1 MNEETEQRTAG
12 YITLPFAVLDGWV
25 GQNAQYLKWWTLLRR
40 EASWTDKTVW
50 YNHQQ
55 VYLQARQVI
64 VTVNSLVKQWQV
76 SKPTVIHFLQRLEHE
91 KLIERQTDSRKTII
105 TITPLGWADSEV
117 KQEVTPAVKVDHDVD
132 HQTYRQPLPP
142 IYNKE
147 KNIIASG
154 GARTREEEVA
164 NHDFDEIISFFNQ
177 QMKGKGI
184 QQVAII
190 TSERRQAFER
200 LVSQTGVN
208 KDTLKQAIKNAAES
222 DFLNGKGPKGWV
234 ASFDWMMMP
243 QNFQKVLENNYR
255 NKPVTQQVQYG
266 TTDGYQDPR
275 RGVEASRTSSYA
287 SGYDRPIKKLAHF
300 LTDGGDNRF
309 MIVLDGSTATG
320 KTTLMTAMRQA
331 LRWLTDHRLVSDDVG
346 LRILDATKICT
357 LMDSSRD
364 WNELLSWPS
373 YLGIEDLG
381 CEPAE
386 ILRWGNPLYP
396 VRELIT
402 ERYKLRLPMVV
413 STNLDSDQLRE
424 HLGLRI
430 VSRMNEMAFY
440 IHFENEDFRK
450 LAWYSHHPEAKN

>member
-12 YITLPFAVLDGWV
+12 YITLPLTVLDGWV

-164 NHDFDEIISFFNQ
+164 NIDFDEIISFFNQ

-287 SGYDRPIKKLAHF
+287 SGYDRPL
-300 LTDGGDNRF
+300 
-309 MIVLDGSTATG
+309 
-320 KTTLMTAMRQA
+320 
-331 LRWLTDHRLVSDDVG
+331 
-346 LRILDATKICT
+346 
-357 LMDSSRD
+357 
-364 WNELLSWPS
+364 
-373 YLGIEDLG
+373 
-381 CEPAE
+381 
-386 ILRWGNPLYP
+386 
-396 VRELIT
+396 
-402 ERYKLRLPMVV
+402 
-413 STNLDSDQLRE
+413 
-424 HLGLRI
+424 
-430 VSRMNEMAFY
+430 
-440 IHFENEDFRK
+440 
-450 LAWYSHHPEAKN
+450 

>member
-12 YITLPFAVLDGWV
+12 YITLPLAVLDGWV
-25 GQNAQYLKWWTLLRR
+25 GQNAQYLKWWTQLRR
-40 EASWTDKTVW
+40 EASWTGKTVW
-50 YNHQQ
+50 YNRQQ

-76 SKPTVIHFLQRLEHE
+76 SKPTVIHFLQRLESE

-117 KQEVTPAVKVDHDVD
+117 KQEVAPVVKVDHDVD
-132 HQTYRQPLPP
+132 HQSYHQPLPP
-142 IYNKE
+142 IINNKE

-164 NHDFDEIISFFNQ
+164 NRCEMEEVRCLKDNDKDSFDEIVAYFNQ

-208 KDTLKQAIKNAAES
+208 KDSVKQAIKNAAES

-287 SGYDRPIKKLAHF
+287 SGYDRPL
-300 LTDGGDNRF
+300 
-309 MIVLDGSTATG
+309 
-320 KTTLMTAMRQA
+320 
-331 LRWLTDHRLVSDDVG
+331 
-346 LRILDATKICT
+346 
-357 LMDSSRD
+357 
-364 WNELLSWPS
+364 
-373 YLGIEDLG
+373 
-381 CEPAE
+381 
-386 ILRWGNPLYP
+386 
-396 VRELIT
+396 
-402 ERYKLRLPMVV
+402 
-413 STNLDSDQLRE
+413 
-424 HLGLRI
+424 
-430 VSRMNEMAFY
+430 
-440 IHFENEDFRK
+440 
-450 LAWYSHHPEAKN
+450 

>member
-12 YITLPFAVLDGWV
+12 YITLPLAVLDGWV
-25 GQNAQYLKWWTLLRR
+25 GQNAQYLKWWTQLRR

-50 YNHQQ
+50 YNRQQ

-76 SKPTVIHFLQRLEHE
+76 SKPTVIHFLQRLESE

-117 KQEVTPAVKVDHDVD
+117 KSDVTPVVKVEHDVD
-132 HQTYRQPLPP
+132 RQPYRQPLPP
-142 IYNKE
+142 IINNKE

-164 NHDFDEIISFFNQ
+164 NHDFDEIISFFNEK
-177 QMKGKGI
+177 MKGKGI

-208 KDTLKQAIKNAAES
+208 KDSVKQAIKNAAES

-287 SGYDRPIKKLAHF
+287 SGYDRPL
-300 LTDGGDNRF
+300 
-309 MIVLDGSTATG
+309 
-320 KTTLMTAMRQA
+320 
-331 LRWLTDHRLVSDDVG
+331 
-346 LRILDATKICT
+346 
-357 LMDSSRD
+357 
-364 WNELLSWPS
+364 
-373 YLGIEDLG
+373 
-381 CEPAE
+381 
-386 ILRWGNPLYP
+386 
-396 VRELIT
+396 
-402 ERYKLRLPMVV
+402 
-413 STNLDSDQLRE
+413 
-424 HLGLRI
+424 
-430 VSRMNEMAFY
+430 
-440 IHFENEDFRK
+440 
-450 LAWYSHHPEAKN
+450 

>member
-12 YITLPFAVLDGWV
+12 YITIPVVVLDGWV
-25 GQNAQYLKWWTLLRR
+25 GQNAQYLKWWSQLRR

-76 SKPTVIHFLQRLEHE
+76 SKPTVIHFLQRLESE

-132 HQTYRQPLPP
+132 RQSYHQPLPP
-142 IYNKE
+142 IINNKE
-147 KNIIASG
+147 INIIASG

-164 NHDFDEIISFFNQ
+164 NHDFDEIISFFNE

-200 LVSQTGVN
+200 LMSQTGVN

-234 ASFDWMMMP
+234 ASFDWMMIP

-255 NKPVTQQVQYG
+255 NKQVTQQVQYG

-287 SGYDRPIKKLAHF
+287 SGYDRPL
-300 LTDGGDNRF
+300 
-309 MIVLDGSTATG
+309 
-320 KTTLMTAMRQA
+320 
-331 LRWLTDHRLVSDDVG
+331 
-346 LRILDATKICT
+346 
-357 LMDSSRD
+357 
-364 WNELLSWPS
+364 
-373 YLGIEDLG
+373 
-381 CEPAE
+381 
-386 ILRWGNPLYP
+386 
-396 VRELIT
+396 
-402 ERYKLRLPMVV
+402 
-413 STNLDSDQLRE
+413 
-424 HLGLRI
+424 
-430 VSRMNEMAFY
+430 
-440 IHFENEDFRK
+440 
-450 LAWYSHHPEAKN
+450 

>member
-12 YITLPFAVLDGWV
+12 YITLPLAVLDGWV
-25 GQNAQYLKWWTLLRR
+25 GQNAQYLKWWTQLRR

-117 KQEVTPAVKVDHDVD
+117 KPKVTPAVKVDHQSY
-132 HQTYRQPLPP
+132 HQSYHQPLPP
-142 IYNKE
+142 IINNKE

-200 LVSQTGVN
+200 LMSQTGVN
-208 KDTLKQAIKNAAES
+208 KECVKQAIKNASES

-234 ASFDWMMMP
+234 ASFDWMMIP

-255 NKPVTQQVQYG
+255 NKPVRQQVQYG

-287 SGYDRPIKKLAHF
+287 SGYDRPL
-300 LTDGGDNRF
+300 
-309 MIVLDGSTATG
+309 
-320 KTTLMTAMRQA
+320 
-331 LRWLTDHRLVSDDVG
+331 
-346 LRILDATKICT
+346 
-357 LMDSSRD
+357 
-364 WNELLSWPS
+364 
-373 YLGIEDLG
+373 
-381 CEPAE
+381 
-386 ILRWGNPLYP
+386 
-396 VRELIT
+396 
-402 ERYKLRLPMVV
+402 
-413 STNLDSDQLRE
+413 
-424 HLGLRI
+424 
-430 VSRMNEMAFY
+430 
-440 IHFENEDFRK
+440 
-450 LAWYSHHPEAKN
+450 

>member
-1 MNEETEQRTAG
+1 MSSEETEQRTAG
-12 YITLPFAVLDGWV
+12 YITLPLAVLDGWV
-25 GQNAQYLKWWTLLRR
+25 GQNAQYLKWWTQLRR
-40 EASWTDKTVW
+40 EASWTGKTVW
-50 YNHQQ
+50 HNRQQ

-76 SKPTVIHFLQRLEHE
+76 SKPTVIHFLQRLESE

-117 KQEVTPAVKVDHDVD
+117 KQEVASVVKVEHDVD
-132 HQTYRQPLPP
+132 YQTYHQPLPP
-142 IYNKE
+142 IINNKE

-164 NHDFDEIISFFNQ
+164 NHDFDEVISFFNQ

-208 KDTLKQAIKNAAES
+208 KDTLKQAIRNAAES

-287 SGYDRPIKKLAHF
+287 SGYDRPL
-300 LTDGGDNRF
+300 
-309 MIVLDGSTATG
+309 
-320 KTTLMTAMRQA
+320 
-331 LRWLTDHRLVSDDVG
+331 
-346 LRILDATKICT
+346 
-357 LMDSSRD
+357 
-364 WNELLSWPS
+364 
-373 YLGIEDLG
+373 
-381 CEPAE
+381 
-386 ILRWGNPLYP
+386 
-396 VRELIT
+396 
-402 ERYKLRLPMVV
+402 
-413 STNLDSDQLRE
+413 
-424 HLGLRI
+424 
-430 VSRMNEMAFY
+430 
-440 IHFENEDFRK
+440 
-450 LAWYSHHPEAKN
+450 

>member
-12 YITLPFAVLDGWV
+12 YITLPLAVLDGWV
-25 GQNAQYLKWWTLLRR
+25 GQNAQYLKWWTQLRR
-40 EASWTDKTVW
+40 EASWTGKTVW
-50 YNHQQ
+50 HNRQQ

-76 SKPTVIHFLQRLEHE
+76 SKPTVIHFLQRLESE

-142 IYNKE
+142 IINNKE

-154 GARTREEEVA
+154 GARTREEVVA

-287 SGYDRPIKKLAHF
+287 SGYDRPL
-300 LTDGGDNRF
+300 
-309 MIVLDGSTATG
+309 
-320 KTTLMTAMRQA
+320 
-331 LRWLTDHRLVSDDVG
+331 
-346 LRILDATKICT
+346 
-357 LMDSSRD
+357 
-364 WNELLSWPS
+364 
-373 YLGIEDLG
+373 
-381 CEPAE
+381 
-386 ILRWGNPLYP
+386 
-396 VRELIT
+396 
-402 ERYKLRLPMVV
+402 
-413 STNLDSDQLRE
+413 
-424 HLGLRI
+424 
-430 VSRMNEMAFY
+430 
-440 IHFENEDFRK
+440 
-450 LAWYSHHPEAKN
+450 

>member
-12 YITLPFAVLDGWV
+12 YITLPLAVLDGWV
-25 GQNAQYLKWWTLLRR
+25 GQNAQYLKWWTQLRR
-40 EASWTDKTVW
+40 EASWTGKTVW
-50 YNHQQ
+50 YNRQQ

-76 SKPTVIHFLQRLEHE
+76 SKPTVIHFLQRLESE

-117 KQEVTPAVKVDHDVD
+117 KQEVAPVVKVDHDVD
-132 HQTYRQPLPP
+132 RQSYRQPLPP
-142 IYNKE
+142 IINNKE
-147 KNIIASG
+147 KNIIACG
-154 GARTREEEVA
+154 GARTREEVVA
-164 NHDFDEIISFFNQ
+164 NRCEMEEVRCLKDNDKDSFDEIVAYFNE

-190 TSERRQAFER
+190 TSERRHAFER

-255 NKPVTQQVQYG
+255 NRPVTQQLQYG

-287 SGYDRPIKKLAHF
+287 SGYDRPL
-300 LTDGGDNRF
+300 
-309 MIVLDGSTATG
+309 
-320 KTTLMTAMRQA
+320 
-331 LRWLTDHRLVSDDVG
+331 
-346 LRILDATKICT
+346 
-357 LMDSSRD
+357 
-364 WNELLSWPS
+364 
-373 YLGIEDLG
+373 
-381 CEPAE
+381 
-386 ILRWGNPLYP
+386 
-396 VRELIT
+396 
-402 ERYKLRLPMVV
+402 
-413 STNLDSDQLRE
+413 
-424 HLGLRI
+424 
-430 VSRMNEMAFY
+430 
-440 IHFENEDFRK
+440 
-450 LAWYSHHPEAKN
+450 

>member
-1 MNEETEQRTAG
+1 MSSEETEQRTAG
-12 YITLPFAVLDGWV
+12 YITLPLAVLDGWV
-25 GQNAQYLKWWTLLRR
+25 GQNAQYLKWWTQLRR

-76 SKPTVIHFLQRLEHE
+76 SKPTVIHFLQRLESE

-142 IYNKE
+142 IINNKE

-164 NHDFDEIISFFNQ
+164 NKDFDEIISFFNQ

-200 LVSQTGVN
+200 LMSQTGVN

-255 NKPVTQQVQYG
+255 NKPVIQQVQYG

-287 SGYDRPIKKLAHF
+287 SGYDRPL
-300 LTDGGDNRF
+300 
-309 MIVLDGSTATG
+309 
-320 KTTLMTAMRQA
+320 
-331 LRWLTDHRLVSDDVG
+331 
-346 LRILDATKICT
+346 
-357 LMDSSRD
+357 
-364 WNELLSWPS
+364 
-373 YLGIEDLG
+373 
-381 CEPAE
+381 
-386 ILRWGNPLYP
+386 
-396 VRELIT
+396 
-402 ERYKLRLPMVV
+402 
-413 STNLDSDQLRE
+413 
-424 HLGLRI
+424 
-430 VSRMNEMAFY
+430 
-440 IHFENEDFRK
+440 
-450 LAWYSHHPEAKN
+450 

>member
-12 YITLPFAVLDGWV
+12 YITLPLAVLDGWV
-25 GQNAQYLKWWTLLRR
+25 GQNAQYLKWWTQLRR

-117 KQEVTPAVKVDHDVD
+117 KQEVTPVVKVDHDVD
-132 HQTYRQPLPP
+132 HQSYHQPLPP
-142 IYNKE
+142 IINNKE

-164 NHDFDEIISFFNQ
+164 NKDFDEIISFFNQ

-190 TSERRQAFER
+190 TLERRQAFER
-200 LVSQTGVN
+200 LMSQTGVN

-234 ASFDWMMMP
+234 ASFDWMMIP

-287 SGYDRPIKKLAHF
+287 SGYDRPL
-300 LTDGGDNRF
+300 
-309 MIVLDGSTATG
+309 
-320 KTTLMTAMRQA
+320 
-331 LRWLTDHRLVSDDVG
+331 
-346 LRILDATKICT
+346 
-357 LMDSSRD
+357 
-364 WNELLSWPS
+364 
-373 YLGIEDLG
+373 
-381 CEPAE
+381 
-386 ILRWGNPLYP
+386 
-396 VRELIT
+396 
-402 ERYKLRLPMVV
+402 
-413 STNLDSDQLRE
+413 
-424 HLGLRI
+424 
-430 VSRMNEMAFY
+430 
-440 IHFENEDFRK
+440 
-450 LAWYSHHPEAKN
+450 

>member
-12 YITLPFAVLDGWV
+12 YITLPLAVLDGWV
-25 GQNAQYLKWWTLLRR
+25 GQNAQYLKWWTQLRR

-64 VTVNSLVKQWQV
+64 VTVNSLVRQWQV

-117 KQEVTPAVKVDHDVD
+117 KPEVTPAVKVDHQSY
-132 HQTYRQPLPP
+132 HQPLPP
-142 IYNKE
+142 IINNKE

-184 QQVAII
+184 QPVAII

-200 LVSQTGVN
+200 LMSQTGVN
-208 KDTLKQAIKNAAES
+208 KECVKQAIKNASES

-234 ASFDWMMMP
+234 ASFDWMMIP

-255 NKPVTQQVQYG
+255 NKPVRQQVQYG

-287 SGYDRPIKKLAHF
+287 SGYDRPL
-300 LTDGGDNRF
+300 
-309 MIVLDGSTATG
+309 
-320 KTTLMTAMRQA
+320 
-331 LRWLTDHRLVSDDVG
+331 
-346 LRILDATKICT
+346 
-357 LMDSSRD
+357 
-364 WNELLSWPS
+364 
-373 YLGIEDLG
+373 
-381 CEPAE
+381 
-386 ILRWGNPLYP
+386 
-396 VRELIT
+396 
-402 ERYKLRLPMVV
+402 
-413 STNLDSDQLRE
+413 
-424 HLGLRI
+424 
-430 VSRMNEMAFY
+430 
-440 IHFENEDFRK
+440 
-450 LAWYSHHPEAKN
+450 

>member
-12 YITLPFAVLDGWV
+12 YITLPLAVLDGWV

-64 VTVNSLVKQWQV
+64 VTVSSLVKQWQV

-117 KQEVTPAVKVDHDVD
+117 KQEVASVVKVEHDVD
-132 HQTYRQPLPP
+132 HQTYQQPLPP
-142 IYNKE
+142 IINNKE

-200 LVSQTGVN
+200 LMSQTGVN

-222 DFLNGKGPKGWV
+222 DFLNGKGSKGWV
-234 ASFDWMMMP
+234 ASFDWMMIP

-287 SGYDRPIKKLAHF
+287 SGYDRPL
-300 LTDGGDNRF
+300 
-309 MIVLDGSTATG
+309 
-320 KTTLMTAMRQA
+320 
-331 LRWLTDHRLVSDDVG
+331 
-346 LRILDATKICT
+346 
-357 LMDSSRD
+357 
-364 WNELLSWPS
+364 
-373 YLGIEDLG
+373 
-381 CEPAE
+381 
-386 ILRWGNPLYP
+386 
-396 VRELIT
+396 
-402 ERYKLRLPMVV
+402 
-413 STNLDSDQLRE
+413 
-424 HLGLRI
+424 
-430 VSRMNEMAFY
+430 
-440 IHFENEDFRK
+440 
-450 LAWYSHHPEAKN
+450 

>member
-12 YITLPFAVLDGWV
+12 YITLPLAVLDGWV
-25 GQNAQYLKWWTLLRR
+25 GQNAQYLKWWTQLRR

-50 YNHQQ
+50 YNRQQ

-76 SKPTVIHFLQRLEHE
+76 SKPTVIHFLQRLESE

-117 KQEVTPAVKVDHDVD
+117 KQEVAPVVKVDHDVD
-132 HQTYRQPLPP
+132 RQPYRQPLPP
-142 IYNKE
+142 IINNKE

-164 NHDFDEIISFFNQ
+164 NHDFDEIISFFNEK
-177 QMKGKGI
+177 MKGKGI

-200 LVSQTGVN
+200 LMSQTGVN
-208 KDTLKQAIKNAAES
+208 KECVKQAIKNAAES

-287 SGYDRPIKKLAHF
+287 SGYDRPL
-300 LTDGGDNRF
+300 
-309 MIVLDGSTATG
+309 
-320 KTTLMTAMRQA
+320 
-331 LRWLTDHRLVSDDVG
+331 
-346 LRILDATKICT
+346 
-357 LMDSSRD
+357 
-364 WNELLSWPS
+364 
-373 YLGIEDLG
+373 
-381 CEPAE
+381 
-386 ILRWGNPLYP
+386 
-396 VRELIT
+396 
-402 ERYKLRLPMVV
+402 
-413 STNLDSDQLRE
+413 
-424 HLGLRI
+424 
-430 VSRMNEMAFY
+430 
-440 IHFENEDFRK
+440 
-450 LAWYSHHPEAKN
+450 

>member
-1 MNEETEQRTAG
+1 MGDIETEQRTAG
-12 YITLPFAVLDGWV
+12 YITLPLAVLDGWV
-25 GQNAQYLKWWTLLRR
+25 GQNAQYLKWWTQLRR
-40 EASWTDKTVW
+40 EASWTGKTVW
-50 YNHQQ
+50 HNRQQ

-76 SKPTVIHFLQRLEHE
+76 SKPTVIHFLQRLESE

-117 KQEVTPAVKVDHDVD
+117 KQEVAPAVKVEHDVD

-142 IYNKE
+142 IINNKE

-190 TSERRQAFER
+190 TSERRQAFDR

-208 KDTLKQAIKNAAES
+208 KDSVKQAIKNAAES

-287 SGYDRPIKKLAHF
+287 SGYDRPL
-300 LTDGGDNRF
+300 
-309 MIVLDGSTATG
+309 
-320 KTTLMTAMRQA
+320 
-331 LRWLTDHRLVSDDVG
+331 
-346 LRILDATKICT
+346 
-357 LMDSSRD
+357 
-364 WNELLSWPS
+364 
-373 YLGIEDLG
+373 
-381 CEPAE
+381 
-386 ILRWGNPLYP
+386 
-396 VRELIT
+396 
-402 ERYKLRLPMVV
+402 
-413 STNLDSDQLRE
+413 
-424 HLGLRI
+424 
-430 VSRMNEMAFY
+430 
-440 IHFENEDFRK
+440 
-450 LAWYSHHPEAKN
+450 

>member
-12 YITLPFAVLDGWV
+12 YITLPLAVLDGWV
-25 GQNAQYLKWWTLLRR
+25 GQNAQYLKWWTQLRR

-50 YNHQQ
+50 YNRQQ

-76 SKPTVIHFLQRLEHE
+76 SKPTVIHFLQRLESE

-117 KQEVTPAVKVDHDVD
+117 KSDVTPVVKVEHDVD
-132 HQTYRQPLPP
+132 RQPYRQPLPP
-142 IYNKE
+142 IINNKE

-190 TSERRQAFER
+190 TSERRQAFDR

-234 ASFDWMMMP
+234 ASFDWMMIP

-287 SGYDRPIKKLAHF
+287 SGYDRPL
-300 LTDGGDNRF
+300 
-309 MIVLDGSTATG
+309 
-320 KTTLMTAMRQA
+320 
-331 LRWLTDHRLVSDDVG
+331 
-346 LRILDATKICT
+346 
-357 LMDSSRD
+357 
-364 WNELLSWPS
+364 
-373 YLGIEDLG
+373 
-381 CEPAE
+381 
-386 ILRWGNPLYP
+386 
-396 VRELIT
+396 
-402 ERYKLRLPMVV
+402 
-413 STNLDSDQLRE
+413 
-424 HLGLRI
+424 
-430 VSRMNEMAFY
+430 
-440 IHFENEDFRK
+440 
-450 LAWYSHHPEAKN
+450 

>member
-12 YITLPFAVLDGWV
+12 YITLPLAVLDGWV
-25 GQNAQYLKWWTLLRR
+25 GQNAQYLKWWTQLRR
-40 EASWTDKTVW
+40 EASWTGKTVW
-50 YNHQQ
+50 HNHQQ

-76 SKPTVIHFLQRLEHE
+76 SKPTVIHFLQRLESE

-117 KQEVTPAVKVDHDVD
+117 KQEVAPVVKVDHDVD
-132 HQTYRQPLPP
+132 HQSYHQPLPP
-142 IYNKE
+142 IINNKE

-154 GARTREEEVA
+154 GARTREEVA

-200 LVSQTGVN
+200 LMSQTGVN
-208 KDTLKQAIKNAAES
+208 KDTLKQAIMNAAES

-287 SGYDRPIKKLAHF
+287 SGYDRPL
-300 LTDGGDNRF
+300 
-309 MIVLDGSTATG
+309 
-320 KTTLMTAMRQA
+320 
-331 LRWLTDHRLVSDDVG
+331 
-346 LRILDATKICT
+346 
-357 LMDSSRD
+357 
-364 WNELLSWPS
+364 
-373 YLGIEDLG
+373 
-381 CEPAE
+381 
-386 ILRWGNPLYP
+386 
-396 VRELIT
+396 
-402 ERYKLRLPMVV
+402 
-413 STNLDSDQLRE
+413 
-424 HLGLRI
+424 
-430 VSRMNEMAFY
+430 
-440 IHFENEDFRK
+440 
-450 LAWYSHHPEAKN
+450 

>member
-1 MNEETEQRTAG
+1 MGDIETEQRTAG
-12 YITLPFAVLDGWV
+12 YITLPLAVLDGWV
-25 GQNAQYLKWWTLLRR
+25 GQNAQYLKWWTQLRR

-117 KQEVTPAVKVDHDVD
+117 KQEVASVVKVDHQSY

-142 IYNKE
+142 IINNKE
-147 KNIIASG
+147 INIIASG

-184 QQVAII
+184 QPVAII

-200 LVSQTGVN
+200 LMSQTGVN
-208 KDTLKQAIKNAAES
+208 KECVKQAIKNASES

-234 ASFDWMMMP
+234 ASFDWMMIP

-255 NKPVTQQVQYG
+255 NKPVRQQVQYG

-287 SGYDRPIKKLAHF
+287 SGYDRPL
-300 LTDGGDNRF
+300 
-309 MIVLDGSTATG
+309 
-320 KTTLMTAMRQA
+320 
-331 LRWLTDHRLVSDDVG
+331 
-346 LRILDATKICT
+346 
-357 LMDSSRD
+357 
-364 WNELLSWPS
+364 
-373 YLGIEDLG
+373 
-381 CEPAE
+381 
-386 ILRWGNPLYP
+386 
-396 VRELIT
+396 
-402 ERYKLRLPMVV
+402 
-413 STNLDSDQLRE
+413 
-424 HLGLRI
+424 
-430 VSRMNEMAFY
+430 
-440 IHFENEDFRK
+440 
-450 LAWYSHHPEAKN
+450 

>member
-1 MNEETEQRTAG
+1 MNEETEQRAAG
-12 YITLPFAVLDGWV
+12 YITLPLAVLDGWV
-25 GQNAQYLKWWTLLRR
+25 GQNAQYLKWWTQLRR

-76 SKPTVIHFLQRLEHE
+76 SKPTVIHFLQRLESE

-117 KQEVTPAVKVDHDVD
+117 KQEVASVVKVDHDVD
-132 HQTYRQPLPP
+132 HQSYHQPLPP
-142 IYNKE
+142 IINNKE

-154 GARTREEEVA
+154 GARTREEEA
-164 NHDFDEIISFFNQ
+164 NRCEMEEVRCLKDKDKNSFDEIVAFFNE

-200 LVSQTGVN
+200 LMSQTGVN

-234 ASFDWMMMP
+234 ASFDWMMIP

-287 SGYDRPIKKLAHF
+287 SGYDRPL
-300 LTDGGDNRF
+300 
-309 MIVLDGSTATG
+309 
-320 KTTLMTAMRQA
+320 
-331 LRWLTDHRLVSDDVG
+331 
-346 LRILDATKICT
+346 
-357 LMDSSRD
+357 
-364 WNELLSWPS
+364 
-373 YLGIEDLG
+373 
-381 CEPAE
+381 
-386 ILRWGNPLYP
+386 
-396 VRELIT
+396 
-402 ERYKLRLPMVV
+402 
-413 STNLDSDQLRE
+413 
-424 HLGLRI
+424 
-430 VSRMNEMAFY
+430 
-440 IHFENEDFRK
+440 
-450 LAWYSHHPEAKN
+450 

>member
-12 YITLPFAVLDGWV
+12 YITLPLAVLDGWV
-25 GQNAQYLKWWTLLRR
+25 GQNAQYLKWWTQLRR

-50 YNHQQ
+50 YNRQQ

-117 KQEVTPAVKVDHDVD
+117 KQEVASVVKVEHDVD

-142 IYNKE
+142 IINNKE

-164 NHDFDEIISFFNQ
+164 NQDFDEIISFFNQ

-200 LVSQTGVN
+200 LMSQTGVN

-234 ASFDWMMMP
+234 ASFDWMMIP

-287 SGYDRPIKKLAHF
+287 SGYDRPL
-300 LTDGGDNRF
+300 
-309 MIVLDGSTATG
+309 
-320 KTTLMTAMRQA
+320 
-331 LRWLTDHRLVSDDVG
+331 
-346 LRILDATKICT
+346 
-357 LMDSSRD
+357 
-364 WNELLSWPS
+364 
-373 YLGIEDLG
+373 
-381 CEPAE
+381 
-386 ILRWGNPLYP
+386 
-396 VRELIT
+396 
-402 ERYKLRLPMVV
+402 
-413 STNLDSDQLRE
+413 
-424 HLGLRI
+424 
-430 VSRMNEMAFY
+430 
-440 IHFENEDFRK
+440 
-450 LAWYSHHPEAKN
+450 

>member
-12 YITLPFAVLDGWV
+12 YITLPLAVLDGWV
-25 GQNAQYLKWWTLLRR
+25 GQSAQYLKWWTQLRR
-40 EASWTDKTVW
+40 EASWTGKTVW

-64 VTVNSLVKQWQV
+64 VTVNSLVKLWQV
-76 SKPTVIHFLQRLEHE
+76 SKPTVIHFLQRLESE
-91 KLIERQTDSRKTII
+91 KLIERKTDSRKTII

-117 KQEVTPAVKVDHDVD
+117 KPEVAPAVKVDHDVD

-142 IYNKE
+142 IINNKE

-200 LVSQTGVN
+200 LMSQTGVN

-222 DFLNGKGPKGWV
+222 DFLNGKGSKGWV
-234 ASFDWMMMP
+234 ASFDWMMIP

-287 SGYDRPIKKLAHF
+287 SGYDRPL
-300 LTDGGDNRF
+300 
-309 MIVLDGSTATG
+309 
-320 KTTLMTAMRQA
+320 
-331 LRWLTDHRLVSDDVG
+331 
-346 LRILDATKICT
+346 
-357 LMDSSRD
+357 
-364 WNELLSWPS
+364 
-373 YLGIEDLG
+373 
-381 CEPAE
+381 
-386 ILRWGNPLYP
+386 
-396 VRELIT
+396 
-402 ERYKLRLPMVV
+402 
-413 STNLDSDQLRE
+413 
-424 HLGLRI
+424 
-430 VSRMNEMAFY
+430 
-440 IHFENEDFRK
+440 
-450 LAWYSHHPEAKN
+450 

>member
-12 YITLPFAVLDGWV
+12 YITLPLAVLDGWV
-25 GQNAQYLKWWTLLRR
+25 GQNAQYLKWWTQLRR

-117 KQEVTPAVKVDHDVD
+117 KPEVTPAVKVDHQSY

-142 IYNKE
+142 IINNKE
-147 KNIIASG
+147 INIIASG

-164 NHDFDEIISFFNQ
+164 NKDFDEIISFFNQ

-200 LVSQTGVN
+200 LMSQTGVN

-255 NKPVTQQVQYG
+255 NKPVRQQVQYG

-287 SGYDRPIKKLAHF
+287 SGYDRPL
-300 LTDGGDNRF
+300 
-309 MIVLDGSTATG
+309 
-320 KTTLMTAMRQA
+320 
-331 LRWLTDHRLVSDDVG
+331 
-346 LRILDATKICT
+346 
-357 LMDSSRD
+357 
-364 WNELLSWPS
+364 
-373 YLGIEDLG
+373 
-381 CEPAE
+381 
-386 ILRWGNPLYP
+386 
-396 VRELIT
+396 
-402 ERYKLRLPMVV
+402 
-413 STNLDSDQLRE
+413 
-424 HLGLRI
+424 
-430 VSRMNEMAFY
+430 
-440 IHFENEDFRK
+440 
-450 LAWYSHHPEAKN
+450 

>member
-12 YITLPFAVLDGWV
+12 YITLPLAVLDGWV
-25 GQNAQYLKWWTLLRR
+25 GQNAQYLKWWTQLRR

-76 SKPTVIHFLQRLEHE
+76 SKPTVIHFLQRLESE
-91 KLIERQTDSRKTII
+91 KLIERQTDTRKTII
-105 TITPLGWADSEV
+105 TITSLGWADSEV
-117 KQEVTPAVKVDHDVD
+117 KQEVTPAVKVEHDVD

-142 IYNKE
+142 IINNKE
-147 KNIIASG
+147 INILASG

-190 TSERRQAFER
+190 TSERRQAFDR

-234 ASFDWMMMP
+234 ASFDWMMVP

-255 NKPVTQQVQYG
+255 NKPVIQQVQYG

-287 SGYDRPIKKLAHF
+287 SGYDRPL
-300 LTDGGDNRF
+300 
-309 MIVLDGSTATG
+309 
-320 KTTLMTAMRQA
+320 
-331 LRWLTDHRLVSDDVG
+331 
-346 LRILDATKICT
+346 
-357 LMDSSRD
+357 
-364 WNELLSWPS
+364 
-373 YLGIEDLG
+373 
-381 CEPAE
+381 
-386 ILRWGNPLYP
+386 
-396 VRELIT
+396 
-402 ERYKLRLPMVV
+402 
-413 STNLDSDQLRE
+413 
-424 HLGLRI
+424 
-430 VSRMNEMAFY
+430 
-440 IHFENEDFRK
+440 
-450 LAWYSHHPEAKN
+450 

>member
-12 YITLPFAVLDGWV
+12 YITLPLAVLDGWV
-25 GQNAQYLKWWTLLRR
+25 GQNAQYLKWWTQLRR
-40 EASWTDKTVW
+40 EASWTGKTVW
-50 YNHQQ
+50 HNRQQ
-55 VYLQARQVI
+55 VYLHARQVI

-76 SKPTVIHFLQRLEHE
+76 SKPTVIHFLQRLESE

-117 KQEVTPAVKVDHDVD
+117 KQEVTPVVKVDHDVD
-132 HQTYRQPLPP
+132 HQTYHQPLPP
-142 IYNKE
+142 IINNKE

-154 GARTREEEVA
+154 GARTREEVA

-255 NKPVTQQVQYG
+255 NKPVIQQVQYG

-275 RGVEASRTSSYA
+275 RGVEASRTNSYA
-287 SGYDRPIKKLAHF
+287 SGYDRPL
-300 LTDGGDNRF
+300 
-309 MIVLDGSTATG
+309 
-320 KTTLMTAMRQA
+320 
-331 LRWLTDHRLVSDDVG
+331 
-346 LRILDATKICT
+346 
-357 LMDSSRD
+357 
-364 WNELLSWPS
+364 
-373 YLGIEDLG
+373 
-381 CEPAE
+381 
-386 ILRWGNPLYP
+386 
-396 VRELIT
+396 
-402 ERYKLRLPMVV
+402 
-413 STNLDSDQLRE
+413 
-424 HLGLRI
+424 
-430 VSRMNEMAFY
+430 
-440 IHFENEDFRK
+440 
-450 LAWYSHHPEAKN
+450 

>member
-1 MNEETEQRTAG
+1 MGDIETEQRTAG
-12 YITLPFAVLDGWV
+12 YITLPLAVLDGWV
-25 GQNAQYLKWWTLLRR
+25 GQNAQYLKWWTQLRR
-40 EASWTDKTVW
+40 EASWTGKTVW
-50 YNHQQ
+50 YNRQQ

-76 SKPTVIHFLQRLEHE
+76 SKPTVIHFLQRLESE

-117 KQEVTPAVKVDHDVD
+117 KQEVAPVVKVDHDVD
-132 HQTYRQPLPP
+132 HQSYHQPLLP
-142 IYNKE
+142 IINNKE

-200 LVSQTGVN
+200 LMSQTGVN

-234 ASFDWMMMP
+234 ASFDWMMVP

-287 SGYDRPIKKLAHF
+287 SGYDRPL
-300 LTDGGDNRF
+300 
-309 MIVLDGSTATG
+309 
-320 KTTLMTAMRQA
+320 
-331 LRWLTDHRLVSDDVG
+331 
-346 LRILDATKICT
+346 
-357 LMDSSRD
+357 
-364 WNELLSWPS
+364 
-373 YLGIEDLG
+373 
-381 CEPAE
+381 
-386 ILRWGNPLYP
+386 
-396 VRELIT
+396 
-402 ERYKLRLPMVV
+402 
-413 STNLDSDQLRE
+413 
-424 HLGLRI
+424 
-430 VSRMNEMAFY
+430 
-440 IHFENEDFRK
+440 
-450 LAWYSHHPEAKN
+450 